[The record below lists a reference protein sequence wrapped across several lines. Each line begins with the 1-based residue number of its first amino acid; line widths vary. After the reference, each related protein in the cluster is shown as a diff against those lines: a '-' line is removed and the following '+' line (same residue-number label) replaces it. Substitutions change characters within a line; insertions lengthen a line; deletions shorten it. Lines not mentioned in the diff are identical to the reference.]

1 MLRLTEIKLP
11 LDHPEGD
18 LRAAILARLG
28 IADADLIEVSVYKRS
43 YDARQKKQIQLIYTV
58 DVTLRDDLEA
68 TVLKRQIAHVAPSP
82 DMTYRFVTQAP
93 ADLKSRPLIIGF
105 GPCGLFAALIL
116 AQMGFRPIVLERGKA
131 VRERTKDTWA
141 CGAIRC

>member
-58 DVTLRDDLEA
+58 DVT
-68 TVLKRQIAHVAPSP
+68 
-82 DMTYRFVTQAP
+82 
-93 ADLKSRPLIIGF
+93 
-105 GPCGLFAALIL
+105 
-116 AQMGFRPIVLERGKA
+116 
-131 VRERTKDTWA
+131 
-141 CGAIRC
+141 

>member
-82 DMTYRFVTQAP
+82 DMTYVYQSHP
-93 ADLKSRPLIIGF
+93 ARIPL
-105 GPCGLFAALIL
+105 GPYARLLEEL
-116 AQMGFRPIVLERGKA
+116 AEARLERDILKKA
-131 VRERTKDTWA
+131 TAYFARESLPGTRS
-141 CGAIRC
+141 